1 MLVSEQQQ
9 AAGRLASFLASGPT
23 TGARELAGGGP
34 ALLRRCAEFVRG
46 SRHQDTLLWVFLGGT
61 WTSFITGTAMQLG
74 TGEGAWP
81 ERGPLRGSPILG
93 LSTQESEGT
102 MWDMW
107 EQVPGVPWNH

>member
-9 AAGRLASFLASGPT
+9 AAGRLASCPASGPT
-23 TGARELAGGGP
+23 AGARELAGRGP

-46 SRHQDTLLWVFLGGT
+46 PRHQDTLLQVFLGGT
-61 WTSFITGTAMQLG
+61 WTSFITGTAMRLRA
-74 TGEGAWP
+74 GEGDWP

-93 LSTQESEGT
+93 LSTQESERT
-102 MWDMW
+102 MLGMW

>member
-9 AAGRLASFLASGPT
+9 AAGHLASCPASGPT
-23 TGARELAGGGP
+23 AGARELAGRGP

-46 SRHQDTLLWVFLGGT
+46 PRHQDTLLQVFLGGT
-61 WTSFITGTAMQLG
+61 WTSFITGTAMRPG
-74 TGEGAWP
+74 AGEGAWP

-93 LSTQESEGT
+93 LSTQESERT
-102 MWDMW
+102 MWGMW